1 MHYLMFRKTKRPFS
15 KPASSGKTSEEQNG
29 AKISS
34 LGKFL
39 RPRDQLSWQMK
50 QEKCNL
56 IENITFMKRKGF
68 TLIELVI
75 ATVILTVM
83 VVSIS
88 GAFNIGIKA
97 WRRGNEGQDF
107 QKVRIAL
114 LKIQKELKSSFFFS
128 KAGFR
133 GASSEVVFPLSILE
147 ENTEKIYIITY
158 RMDENKDTGAR
169 NLVREKRLFTENPQ
183 DEKEAI
189 KEPVFPVR
197 LIAFKYAYKLEDGSN
212 GFEWQD
218 SWPETQNN
226 IPSAVKISFQLDN
239 SDEIYNKTIFIPQGA
254 PGTR

>member
-1 MHYLMFRKTKRPFS
+1 MTKR
-15 KPASSGKTSEEQNG
+15 A
-29 AKISS
+29 
-34 LGKFL
+34 
-39 RPRDQLSWQMK
+39 
-50 QEKCNL
+50 
-56 IENITFMKRKGF
+56 F
-68 TLIELVI
+68 TLIELII
-75 ATVILTVM
+75 ATAILSLI
-83 VVSIS
+83 VVSIYS
-88 GAFNIGIKA
+88 AFSVGIKA
-97 WRRGNEGQDF
+97 WRRGSEGEEV

-114 LKIQKELKSSFFFS
+114 LKMQKELRGSFFFS
-128 KAGFR
+128 DAPFEGT
-133 GASSEVVFPLSILE
+133 SSEIIFPLSIPE
-147 ENTEKIYIITY
+147 ENIEKIYIITY